1 MLLWPIINIAF
12 VILVGYDSDV
22 TKSIRRLRQKYWK
35 SLSVMASTV
44 DIGRIPSISIP
55 SNAKRSSLTSH
66 SDIELELGAENPHN
80 SRAAHDN
87 NFDLSLNQL
96 ERWKS
101 GLSSTERRIED
112 QAGYD
117 TREDRRL
124 SLPNLHRHGS
134 GSYDTD
140 NTLT

>member
-22 TKSIRRLRQKYWK
+22 TKSIRRLRQKHWN
-35 SLSVMASTV
+35 SLSVMTSTV
-44 DIGRIPSISIP
+44 DLGRIPSISIP
-55 SNAKRSSLTSH
+55 SNVKRFSSTSR
-66 SDIELELGAENPHN
+66 SNIELEIGENLHN
-80 SRAAHDN
+80 SAAHSND
-87 NFDLSLNQL
+87 FDLNLNQL
-96 ERWKS
+96 ERWKT
-101 GLSSTERRIED
+101 GLSSTERQIQE

-117 TREDRRL
+117 TREERRL
-124 SLPNLHRHGS
+124 SLPNLQRHAT